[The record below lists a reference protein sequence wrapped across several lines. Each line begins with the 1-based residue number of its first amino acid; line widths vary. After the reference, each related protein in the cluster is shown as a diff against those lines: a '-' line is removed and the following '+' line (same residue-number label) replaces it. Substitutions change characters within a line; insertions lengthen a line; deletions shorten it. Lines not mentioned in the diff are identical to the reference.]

1 MAIHVHCM
9 LLVPNH
15 MYTCRCMYMYMYVQC
30 KLEVAM
36 WSSNPQLFCMAYMQR
51 RICSVEQGW
60 GQTYAHART
69 HLYEGDNMKRSRDLF
84 AFGFT
89 PVTQSSSAVKSVR
102 VDESGTLGHR
112 GVCTASASS
121 QSLLSLPRVPY
132 MQGDFGAY
140 KFIPIK
146 TR

>member
-1 MAIHVHCM
+1 
-9 LLVPNH
+9 
-15 MYTCRCMYMYMYVQC
+15 
-30 KLEVAM
+30 
-36 WSSNPQLFCMAYMQR
+36 
-51 RICSVEQGW
+51 
-60 GQTYAHART
+60 
-69 HLYEGDNMKRSRDLF
+69 MKRSRDLF

-102 VDESGTLGHR
+102 VDESGTLGHG

-140 KFIPIK
+140 KINDLSQSKLDDEGRLWLLQNAFRPDILYCFPSQEQYGKKRTLQHAWLRQFFVAFILPMCK
-146 TR
+146 WWVLYCLRTLCKVSS